1 MKFVITRWL
10 LRLIWE
16 GAQLLNL
23 KNVSVKYGSF
33 TAIHDVNIEVNEGE
47 IVVLL
52 GSNGAGKSTAFRTI
66 SGLSKPAAGEVIF
79 QGKKL
84 NKRSADQIV
93 QLGIGQCPE
102 GRMLFPA
109 MSVEENLRMGAY
121 IHRRHKA
128 SIKQALEHV
137 YELFP
142 ILKEKRNDA
151 AGSLSGGQQQML
163 AIGRTLMSKPKL
175 MLLDEPSVGLAP
187 LIVEQMFEVIQKINK
202 EGTTILLA
210 EQNANAA
217 LKIADKG
224 YVFENGSIVLQGT
237 SQELFANDEVRK
249 AYIGA

>member
-1 MKFVITRWL
+1 V
-10 LRLIWE
+10 
-16 GAQLLNL
+16 GQLLSL
-23 KNVSVKYGSF
+23 KNISVKYGSF
-33 TAIHDVNIEVNEGE
+33 AAIHDINFEVNVGE

-52 GSNGAGKSTAFRTI
+52 GSNGAGKSTTFRTI
-66 SGLSKPAAGEVIF
+66 SGLTKPAEGEILF
-79 QGKKL
+79 EGKSL
-84 NKRSADQIV
+84 NKVSADKIV

-102 GRMLFPA
+102 GRKLFPA
-109 MSVEENLRMGAY
+109 MSVQENLRMGAFV
-121 IHRRHKA
+121 HRRKKDE
-128 SIKQALEHV
+128 IKKSLQHV

-142 ILKEKRNDA
+142 ILHEKKDDA

-163 AIGRTLMSKPKL
+163 AIGRALMSKPKL

-187 LIVEQMFEVIQKINK
+187 LIVEQMFEVIQQINR

-217 LKIADKG
+217 LRIADKG

>member
-1 MKFVITRWL
+1 V
-10 LRLIWE
+10 
-16 GAQLLNL
+16 QLLSL
-23 KNVSVKYGSF
+23 KNISVKYGSF
-33 TAIHDVNIEVNEGE
+33 TAVHDVNIEVKAGE

-52 GSNGAGKSTAFRTI
+52 GANGTGKSTVFRTI
-66 SGLSKPAAGEVIF
+66 SGLNKPNKGEIVFDSRKI
-79 QGKKL
+79 
-84 NKRSADQIV
+84 NRRSADQIV

-102 GRMLFPA
+102 GRKLFSA
-109 MSVEENLRMGAY
+109 MSVQENLKMGAFV
-121 IHRRHKA
+121 HRHKKEEL
-128 SIKQALEHV
+128 KQSLEYV

-187 LIVEQMFEVIQKINK
+187 LIVEQMFEVIQRINQ

-224 YVFENGSIVLQGT
+224 YVFESGTIVLHGT
-237 SQELFANDEVRK
+237 SEELFANDEVRK

>member
-1 MKFVITRWL
+1 VPL
-10 LRLIWE
+10 LS
-16 GAQLLNL
+16 L
-23 KNVSVKYGSF
+23 KNISVKYGSF
-33 TAIHDVNIEVNEGE
+33 AAIHDINIEVNEGE

-52 GSNGAGKSTAFRTI
+52 GSNGAGKSTTFRTI
-66 SGLSKPAAGEVIF
+66 SGLSKPSEGELYF
-79 QGKKL
+79 EGKSL
-84 NKRSADQIV
+84 NKVSADKIV

-102 GRMLFPA
+102 GRKLFPS
-109 MSVEENLRMGAY
+109 MSVQENLRMGAY
-121 IHRRHKA
+121 VHRRKKDE
-128 SIKQALEHV
+128 IKKSLEHV

-142 ILKEKRNDA
+142 ILRDKKDDA

-163 AIGRTLMSKPKL
+163 AIGRALMSKPKL

-187 LIVEQMFEVIQKINK
+187 LIVEQMFEVIQQINR

-224 YVFENGSIVLQGT
+224 YVFENGSIVLQG
-237 SQELFANDEVRK
+237 SSAELFANDEVRK

>member
-1 MKFVITRWL
+1 V
-10 LRLIWE
+10 
-16 GAQLLNL
+16 GQLLSL
-23 KNVSVKYGSF
+23 KNISVKYGSF
-33 TAIHDVNIEVNEGE
+33 AAVHDINIEVNEGE

-66 SGLSKPAAGEVIF
+66 SGLTKPAEGEILF
-79 QGKKL
+79 EGKSL
-84 NKRSADQIV
+84 NKVSADKIV

-102 GRMLFPA
+102 GRKLFPA
-109 MSVEENLRMGAY
+109 MSVQENLRMGAFV
-121 IHRRHKA
+121 HRRKKDE
-128 SIKQALEHV
+128 IKKSLQHV

-142 ILKEKRNDA
+142 ILHEKKDDA

-163 AIGRTLMSKPKL
+163 AIGRALMSKPKL

-187 LIVEQMFEVIQKINK
+187 LIVEQMFEVIQQINR

-217 LKIADKG
+217 LRIADKG

>member
-1 MKFVITRWL
+1 ML
-10 LRLIWE
+10 S
-16 GAQLLNL
+16 L
-23 KNVSVKYGSF
+23 KNISVKYGSF
-33 TAIHDVNIEVNEGE
+33 TAIQDVNIEVNEGE

-52 GSNGAGKSTAFRTI
+52 GSNGAGKSTTFRTI
-66 SGLSKPAAGEVIF
+66 SGLSKPATGELLF
-79 QGKKL
+79 EGKKV
-84 NKRSADQIV
+84 NKTSADQMV
-93 QLGIGQCPE
+93 KLGIGQCPE
-102 GRMLFPA
+102 GRKLFPA
-109 MSVEENLRMGAY
+109 MTVQENLKMGSY
-121 IHRRHKA
+121 IHRRKKEE
-128 SIKQALEHV
+128 IKHLLEHV

-163 AIGRTLMSKPKL
+163 AIGRALMSKPKL

-187 LIVEQMFEVIQKINK
+187 LIVEQMFGVIQKINN

-237 SQELFANDEVRK
+237 SEELFANDEVRK

>member
-1 MKFVITRWL
+1 MKRS
-10 LRLIWE
+10 LRPIWE
-16 GAQLLNL
+16 GAPVLSLQ
-23 KNVSVKYGSF
+23 NVSVKYGSF
-33 TAIHDVNIEVNEGE
+33 TAVHGINIEVNEGE

-52 GSNGAGKSTAFRTI
+52 GSNGAGKSTTFRTI
-66 SGLSKPAAGEVIF
+66 SGLSKPSEGEVQF
-79 QGKKL
+79 EGTSL
-84 NKRSADQIV
+84 NKRSPDQIV
-93 QLGIGQCPE
+93 KLGIGQCPE
-102 GRMLFPA
+102 GRKLFPA
-109 MSVEENLRMGAY
+109 MSVQENLRMGAFV
-121 IHRRHKA
+121 HRRKKEE
-128 SIKQALEHV
+128 IKQSLEHV

-142 ILKEKRNDA
+142 ILNDKKNDA

-163 AIGRTLMSKPKL
+163 AIGRALMSKPKL

-187 LIVEQMFEVIQKINK
+187 LIVEQMFQVIQQINR

-237 SQELFANDEVRK
+237 SEELFANDEVRK

>member
-1 MKFVITRWL
+1 M
-10 LRLIWE
+10 
-16 GAQLLNL
+16 LNL

-33 TAIHDVNIEVNEGE
+33 TAVHDVNIEVNKGE

-52 GSNGAGKSTAFRTI
+52 GSNGAGKSTTFKAI
-66 SGLSKPAAGEVIF
+66 SGLNKLSEGEIS
-79 QGKKL
+79 L
-84 NKRSADQIV
+84 NGEPLKRRSPDRIV
-93 QLGIGQCPE
+93 QLGIVQCPE
-102 GRMLFPA
+102 GRKLFPA
-109 MSVEENLRMGAY
+109 MSVQENLRMGAY
-121 IHRRHKA
+121 VHRKKKVE
-128 SIKQALEHV
+128 IKESLKHV

-142 ILKEKRNDA
+142 ILLEKRNDA

-163 AIGRTLMSKPKL
+163 AIGRALMSKPKL

-237 SQELFANDEVRK
+237 SQELFSNDEVRK